1 LHAAYL
7 GVTIVLAVLAVF
19 SRIGKLRR
27 DPKIVHTI
35 HKVIGVPLQYFL
47 HLAACEFAG
56 AIGLVLGIW
65 WPLLGIAAGAGLAV
79 YFLGA
84 VVSHVRVGDV
94 NGIGPAAVMLII
106 SVAAVALRALAYNT
120 GAAGLSAGWSSRYC
134 F

>member
-1 LHAAYL
+1 MLFHKL
-7 GVTIVLAVLAVF
+7 
-19 SRIGKLRR
+19 IGI
-27 DPKIVHTI
+27 PIE
-35 HKVIGVPLQYFL
+35 YFP
-47 HLAACEFAG
+47 HLAACECVG